1 MMIFVTVDNI
11 TGEIIP
17 YLIDIVMQK
26 GAKNVHVI
34 SAITKKGRPEYIF
47 LVDVEEQFFED
58 VISFLIAE
66 LGTIGYRILQ
76 DTHKHLDYEI
86 IEQDVRILIEEIE
99 ENKKMRIKKIK
110 NKNGKTITVNV
121 EYEDLKNLANYLQSK
136 GIHIPISK
144 LKSKIETS
152 FLSGSQIIIKKEK

>member
-17 YLIDIVMQK
+17 YLIDVVMEK

-34 SAITKKGRPEYIF
+34 PAITKKGRPEYIF
-47 LVDVEEQFFED
+47 LVDVEEKFFED

-76 DTHKHLDYEI
+76 DEHRYLDYEI
-86 IEQDVRILIEEIE
+86 IEQEIKIIIEDIEEFQKI
-99 ENKKMRIKKIK
+99 RIKKIK
-110 NKNGKTITVNV
+110 NKEGKTTTVNV
-121 EYEDLKNLANYLQSK
+121 EYEDLKRLANYLQSN

-144 LKSKIETS
+144 LKSKIETG
-152 FLSGSQIIIKKEK
+152 FLAGTDIIIKKEK